1 MRYYRLVAA
10 SAATLAV
17 VALAPERAE
26 AQRRPAQQPRR
37 QTIEIRGQVPTP
49 QVVTVRPREVPVV
62 SRQVLV
68 PNFYNRSFWP
78 AVEPGYELVPR
89 EEITGT
95 AVDTVAPPVTVAAPS
110 ARPAPT
116 ITPTPPPLPRQ
127 AAPAAAPLPAT
138 SIEELEAIRRELERR
153 DARLDSLQ
161 SKVRRQFTPPDTTG
175 PLLPPVQD
183 TTTRRPPKG

>member
-1 MRYYRLVAA
+1 MYSRLVAA
-10 SAATLAV
+10 FAALAV
-17 VALAPERAE
+17 VAALAPERAE

-68 PNFYNRSFWP
+68 PNFYDRSFWP

-89 EEITGT
+89 EEVTGS
-95 AVDTVAPPVTVAAPS
+95 AVDTIAPPVAVSAPS
-110 ARPAPT
+110 AQPGPT
-116 ITPTPPPLPRQ
+116 ITPTPMPPAQR

-138 SIEELEAIRRELERR
+138 SIEELEAIRRELQRR

-161 SKVRRQFTPPDTTG
+161 AKIRQQFTPPDTTG
-175 PLLPPVQD
+175 PLLPPAQD